1 MAVIPSEAP
10 PSPVQEKY
18 MRIVLDAMGS
28 DDCPGPEVQA
38 AIEAARQFGDPI
50 ILVGPADRLQP
61 MLNEHGGN
69 AEHVRLVDAPDVIT
83 MEDKGLKLALKAK
96 RRGSKTSMAV
106 GLDLVLNG
114 EADAFVTAG
123 NTGGALATAYYR
135 LGTIIGV
142 ERPALTAL
150 FPVKGGYCVVLDIGA
165 NPECKPY
172 HLLQFA
178 MMGSV
183 YANRVRGLPSPRVGL
198 LSNGEEAGKGNEL
211 VKGTYPLL
219 EASGLNFIGNVE
231 GKELFGGGV
240 DVVVMDGFT
249 GNILLKSSE
258 AVAKL
263 IVDVLRQE
271 LMTST
276 RTKIGAL
283 LAKPAFGNI
292 KRMLDPGE
300 VGAAPLLG
308 INGLV
313 FIGHGRSDA
322 HALVSAI
329 HTARQAVESD
339 LLGGLHDAI
348 QEQLKK
354 APVPQQ
360 AEKAEQIY
368 E

>member
-1 MAVIPSEAP
+1 
-10 PSPVQEKY
+10 

-38 AIEAARQFGDPI
+38 AVEAAQQFGDEI
-50 ILVGPADRLQP
+50 ILVGPAERLKP
-61 MLNEHGGN
+61 ML
-69 AEHVRLVDAPDVIT
+69 AEAGASSRVRLVDAPDTIT

-106 GLDLVLNG
+106 GMDLVVNG
-114 EADAFVTAG
+114 EADTFVTAG

-135 LGTIIGV
+135 LGTIPGV
-142 ERPALTAL
+142 ERPALTGL
-150 FPVKGGYCVVLDIGA
+150 FPVKGGHCVVLDIGA
-165 NPECKPY
+165 NPECKPL

-183 YANRVRGLPSPRVGL
+183 YAQRVRGISNPRLGL

-219 EASGLNFIGNVE
+219 ASSGLNFIGNVE
-231 GKELFGGGV
+231 GKELFGGEA
-240 DVVVMDGFT
+240 DVAVMDGFT

-271 LMTST
+271 LMAST

-283 LAKPAFGNI
+283 LAKPAFSNI

-322 HALVSAI
+322 RALVSAI
-329 HTARQAVESD
+329 RTARQAVQAD
-339 LLGGLHDAI
+339 LLGALHDAI
-348 QEQLKK
+348 QEQL
-354 APVPQQ
+354 QQ
-360 AEKAEQIY
+360 VQPPSQSEKTEQVY
-368 E
+368 D

>member
-1 MAVIPSEAP
+1 
-10 PSPVQEKY
+10 

-38 AIEAARQFGDPI
+38 ACEAVREFGDPI
-50 ILVGPADRLQP
+50 ILVGPADRLKP
-61 MLNEHGGN
+61 LLDKAGPD
-69 AEHVRLVDAPDVIT
+69 ADRVRLVDAPDIIT

-106 GLDLVLNG
+106 GMDLVLNG

-135 LGTIIGV
+135 LGTIPGV
-142 ERPALTAL
+142 ERPALTGL

-165 NPECKPY
+165 NPDCKPY

-178 MMGSV
+178 MMGAV
-183 YANRVRGLPSPRVGL
+183 YSQRGRGLPSPRLGL

-211 VKGTYPLL
+211 VKGAYPLL

-231 GKELFGGGV
+231 GKELFGGSA

-271 LMTST
+271 LMAST
-276 RTKIGAL
+276 RTKLGAL

-322 HALVSAI
+322 HALVSAV
-329 HTARQAVESD
+329 HTARQAVEAN
-339 LLGGLHDAI
+339 LLGALHDAI
-348 QEQLKK
+348 QEQLQH
-354 APVPQQ
+354 AP
-360 AEKAEQIY
+360 AENAEHIY
-368 E
+368 EQ